1 MSALNTWAIVAFLGA
16 LHVASSQTCEQL
28 QAVFPIVHSQEHPL
42 SVLGQ
47 LADPELNYYRN
58 QVGFTDDEITQ
69 QRENAFEHFKT
80 RFGLDFASV
89 EPNEQG
95 QRILG
100 NATLYFFSF
109 PFNHTI
115 AYNRWVV
122 NGRTTTRCFP
132 LGIGGFQV
140 DFNGDMTLQG
150 TYGGEEGI
158 PVAADDMIFYGHD
171 LIYHDA
177 CAQQPIL
184 LLAYSDV
191 PKRSIPVEGWTATD
205 LVVFNRQLGR
215 GVVRGVTRFRF
226 PPDRPGIFVSETHEV
241 YSFN

>member
-1 MSALNTWAIVAFLGA
+1 MFALTTWAIVVFLA
-16 LHVASSQTCEQL
+16 VLPAASSQACENL
-28 QAVFPIVHSQEHPL
+28 QAVFSVVHSQEHPL

-47 LADPELNYYRN
+47 LADPQMNFYRN
-58 QVGFTDDEITQ
+58 QVGFTEDEITQ
-69 QRENAFEHFKT
+69 QRENAFEHFRT

-95 QRILG
+95 QWILG
-100 NATLYFFSF
+100 NATLYFLSF
-109 PFNHTI
+109 PFNLTI

-132 LGIGGFQV
+132 LGIGGFEV
-140 DFNGDMTLQG
+140 DINGDMMLHG
-150 TYGGEEGI
+150 AYGGEEGI
-158 PVAADDMIFYGHD
+158 PVGMGDMLFYGHD
-171 LIYHDA
+171 LIYDA

-184 LLAYSDV
+184 ILAYSDV
-191 PKRSIPVEGWTATD
+191 PKRSTPVEGWTATD
-205 LVVFNRQLGR
+205 LVISNRQLGR

-226 PPDRPGIFVSETHEV
+226 PPDRPGIFISETHEV